1 MCIRDSGLLRLTGDP
16 VLKTAE
22 GELRGREVVFDQQT
36 KRLKAIGRWKMTLNP
51 KTISKMR
58 ERTKKQYE
66 MEKETP

>member
-1 MCIRDSGLLRLTGDP
+1 MLRLTGDP

-51 KTISKMR
+51 KTITKMLEGTQNR
-58 ERTKKQYE
+58 ER
-66 MEKETP
+66 